1 MNEERIIALAKT
13 GDQRAFGELVDRY
26 QRFVWNVAL
35 KMTGD
40 HDDASDITQE
50 VFVTVWQKLA
60 QFQGTSSFS
69 TWLYR
74 VTTNKTLGFI
84 KSQATRQAK
93 HSRAGMEPHDNG
105 NYEMSNPTASIEKS
119 EAEKALTRLL
129 AKIDP
134 DRRMALILREIEG
147 LSYTEIA
154 SATDAPIGT
163 VRSRIAR
170 GRRELESQ
178 ARTVRETA

>member
-60 QFQGTSSFS
+60 QFQGASSFS

-84 KSQATRQAK
+84 KSRTTRQLK

-105 NYEMSNPTASIEKS
+105 NYEMNNPTASIEKS
-119 EAEKALTRLL
+119 EAERALAGLL

-154 SATDAPIGT
+154 SATGAPIGT

-178 ARTVRETA
+178 ARAVRKTA